1 MVNVKKGHKLCL
13 KCKES
18 YKTKCT
24 SPQCKHT
31 IENYKTK
38 YMKLKTIEYL
48 KENKIEFY
56 LCKICSEIVNK
67 NHFDTQEHIDKF
79 NEVCKI
85 DIKKCFKDAFLTINC
100 KFLDTRYNYA
110 YHDLYFKKL

>member
-1 MVNVKKGHKLCL
+1 MIDIKKGHKLCL

-24 SPQCKHT
+24 LPKCKHT
-31 IENYKTK
+31 IENYKTQSK
-38 YMKLKTIEYL
+38 YMKLKTIDYL
-48 KENKIEFY
+48 RKNKIEFY
-56 LCKICSEIVNK
+56 LCKICGQIVNK

-85 DIKKCFKDAFLTINC
+85 DIKNVLKIHF
-100 KFLDTRYNYA
+100 
-110 YHDLYFKKL
+110 